1 MTSEAKL
8 SVYKMKKATSQYL
21 PLILFNILF
30 LALLDNLAYA
40 QGFTYPFPCEL
51 RMQPPYVS
59 DGQVHL
65 LELKKNDKGEI
76 KTTFYGGNTYRII
89 TCGIPGNGEISFI
102 LFDSEKNILFNNKN
116 FDYTHYWDFKFKST
130 VECIMEV
137 RYTEQKKPKTLV
149 KVLLGFK
156 N

>member
-1 MTSEAKL
+1 
-8 SVYKMKKATSQYL
+8 MKIATTQYF

-30 LALLDNLAYA
+30 LALLNNHGFA
-40 QGFTYPFPCEL
+40 QDFTYPFPCKA
-51 RMQPPYVS
+51 RMQPPFVS

-89 TCGIPGNGEISFI
+89 ACGIPGNGEVNFI

-116 FDYTHYWDFKFKST
+116 FDYTQYWDFEFKST
-130 VECIMEV
+130 VECIIEV
-137 RYTEQKKPKTLV
+137 RYTGQKKPKTLV